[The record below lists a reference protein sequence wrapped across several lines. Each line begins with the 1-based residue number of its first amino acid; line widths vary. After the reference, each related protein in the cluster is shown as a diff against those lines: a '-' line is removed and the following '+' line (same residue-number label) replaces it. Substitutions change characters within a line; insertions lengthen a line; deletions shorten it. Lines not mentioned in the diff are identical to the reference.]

1 MSEELRQASGT
12 RSAAQTGTA
21 VRILDGIHALEAAVA
36 GRTVA
41 EIRHALAQPL
51 NISPRAVPVVD
62 GEVVAEGYLLQA
74 GQQLE
79 FVRLAGEKGRA

>member
-1 MSEELRQASGT
+1 VSEELRQASTT
-12 RSAAQTGTA
+12 RSAARTGTT
-21 VRILDGIHALEAAVA
+21 VRILYGIHALEVAVA

-41 EIRHALAQPL
+41 EIRQALAQPL

-62 GEVVAEGYLLQA
+62 GEVAAEGHLLQA

-79 FVRLAGEKGRA
+79 FVRLAGEKGRP